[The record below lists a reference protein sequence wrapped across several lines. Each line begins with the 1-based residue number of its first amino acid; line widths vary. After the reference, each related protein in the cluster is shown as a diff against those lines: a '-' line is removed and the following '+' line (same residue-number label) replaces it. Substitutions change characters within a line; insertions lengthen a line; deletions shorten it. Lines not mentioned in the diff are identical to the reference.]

1 MLNISAI
8 KEESQRNTEN
18 IKQDMADRIE
28 KQVSMIEDLLQDK
41 KNLQSKIE
49 ELVAN

>member
-1 MLNISAI
+1 VLNISAI